1 MGGQPFPLPEK
12 TRNNSI
18 EMDWTM
24 GKSHGV
30 VTSPW
35 QKPKKYKGENPWP
48 ANPTIGREKR
58 AVNCSLTRESGL
70 RGGNSGPSFRL
81 FSSEGKIF
89 LNLWFRKAE
98 SQV

>member
-1 MGGQPFPLPEK
+1 
-12 TRNNSI
+12 
-18 EMDWTM
+18 M

-35 QKPKKYKGENPWP
+35 QKPKKYRGKNPL
-48 ANPTIGREKR
+48 ACKPTIGRENR
-58 AVNCSLTRESGL
+58 AVNDSLTRESGL

-98 SQV
+98 SHV

>member
-1 MGGQPFPLPEK
+1 
-12 TRNNSI
+12 
-18 EMDWTM
+18 MDWIM

-35 QKPKKYKGENPWP
+35 QRPKKYKGENPWS
-48 ANPTIGREKR
+48 ANRTIGRENM
-58 AVNCSLTRESGL
+58 AANDSLTRESGL

-81 FSSEGKIF
+81 FSSEGEIF

-98 SQV
+98 SHV